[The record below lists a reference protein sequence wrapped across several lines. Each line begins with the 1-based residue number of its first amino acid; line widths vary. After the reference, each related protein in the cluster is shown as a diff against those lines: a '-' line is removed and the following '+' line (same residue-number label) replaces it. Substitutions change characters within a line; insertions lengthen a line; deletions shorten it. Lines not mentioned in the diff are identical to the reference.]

1 MNNFIY
7 YLEGSGKSGLYKKG
21 TPRYPAE
28 RKVLKTYEAFN
39 AIRDAHL
46 SSNRHSAQ
54 LTTFKDLQQN
64 YYGVTEKDV
73 EKLLRLC
80 RVCAAARHP
89 PPAPRALRAILSREI
104 FERV

>member
-28 RKVLKTYEAFN
+28 RKVLKTYKAFN
-39 AIRDAHL
+39 AIRDAYL
-46 SSNRHSAQ
+46 SNRHLGTYSA
-54 LTTFKDLQQN
+54 DLQQN